1 MLKELSNK
9 QITTIVK
16 NVSSTYEE
24 SLINLSIELVLKD
37 RQSAEY
43 LCDMLQLALDDHE
56 LAIDL
61 KELEEC

>member
-24 SLINLSIELVLKD
+24 SLINLSIELVLND

-43 LCDMLQLALDDHE
+43 LCDVLRMTLDDHE
-56 LAIDL
+56 LETDL
-61 KELEEC
+61 KELENA